1 MAKMIKRAHIR
12 YSGYVQGV
20 GFRFTAANAARSL
33 ALAGW
38 VKNLPKGEVEVVC
51 EGEKNVIKKFILKIA
66 SGPLGGYVQDSTVE
80 WEEPTGEFSSFEIR
94 F

>member
-1 MAKMIKRAHIR
+1 MIKRAHIR

-33 ALAGW
+33 GLSGW
-38 VKNLPKGEVEVVC
+38 VKNLPRGGVEVVC
-51 EGEKNVIKKFILKIA
+51 EGEEKVIKNFILKIA
-66 SGPLGGYVQDSTVE
+66 SGPLGGHIRDSAVE
-80 WEEPTGEFSSFEIR
+80 WEKPTGEVSSFEIR